1 MISDLGFSFL
11 DRNSKFLDR
20 IFIFLEIKTW
30 VWVLIKHYSCLIVSC
45 FLFRF
50 LFLLCVW
57 ISVSNLVS
65 PHCKK
70 KKGLPETFPIET
82 WHSAGPIY
90 PKKNCLAKK
99 ISFVVFFIIRVYLVF
114 SILFLRLVCHSY
126 LWLCQIN
133 LNLVRVPILGSL
145 GVCVWQLHRVC
156 FLFSLK
162 VSWYQIWDFRFLIVF
177 LNFLIESWFFL
188 KSKVESGF

>member
-20 IFIFLEIKTW
+20 ILIFLEIKSRD
-30 VWVLIKHYSCLIVSC
+30 WVLIKHYSCLVVSC

-57 ISVSNLVS
+57 ISVCNLVC
-65 PHCKK
+65 PHCKNK
-70 KKGLPETFPIET
+70 KKGLPEAFPIET

-90 PKKNCLAKK
+90 QKKNCLKKK
-99 ISFVVFFIIRVYLVF
+99 ISFVVFIIIRVYFLL
-114 SILFLRLVCHSY
+114 SILFLRLVCVSY

-133 LNLVRVPILGSL
+133 LNLVWVPILSYL
-145 GVCVWQLHRVC
+145 GVCVWQFHRVC
-156 FLFSLK
+156 FSFSLK
-162 VSWYQIWDFRFLIVF
+162 VSWYQIWDFRFLIEI
-177 LNFLIESWFFL
+177 LNFLIES
-188 KSKVESGF
+188 

>member
-11 DRNSKFLDR
+11 DRIL
-20 IFIFLEIKTW
+20 IFLEIKSR
-30 VWVLIKHYSCLIVSC
+30 VWVLIKHYSCLVVSC

-50 LFLLCVW
+50 LFLLCIW
-57 ISVSNLVS
+57 ISVSNLVR
-65 PHCKK
+65 PQCK
-70 KKGLPETFPIET
+70 KKGLPEAFPIET
-82 WHSAGPIY
+82 WHSAGPVY
-90 PKKNCLAKK
+90 KKRKIRCKKK
-99 ISFVVFFIIRVYLVF
+99 ISFVVFFIIRVYFIL
-114 SILFLRLVCHSY
+114 SILFLRLVCVSY

-162 VSWYQIWDFRFLIVF
+162 VSWYQIWDFGFLIVI
-177 LNFLIESWFFL
+177 LNFLIESWFSWNQKL
-188 KSKVESGF
+188 SMGSD